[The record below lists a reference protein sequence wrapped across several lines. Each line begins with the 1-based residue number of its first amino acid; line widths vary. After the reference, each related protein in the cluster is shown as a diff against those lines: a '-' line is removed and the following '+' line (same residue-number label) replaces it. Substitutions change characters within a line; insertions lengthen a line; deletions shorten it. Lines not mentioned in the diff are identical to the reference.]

1 MTNLMNELI
10 EKQPA
15 RIWTESFP
23 VGNGRIGAMLFGG
36 VSSERIGL
44 NEDSIWYGGPK
55 QCDHPQGRMKLDEIR
70 DLLRKGEVQ
79 EAEREMLLHF
89 TNVPQYFGPYQPLG
103 DLLLQFG
110 NVKSEAEDYCRRL
123 NLSTGVASISYV
135 VDGVRYHREVFA
147 SAIHQVL
154 VVRIT
159 TSEPGAVSLTAR
171 LSRRP
176 FDGDMLREN
185 ENTLIMEG
193 ICGPDGVKYAAVLS
207 AQTTGGECQVIGNYL
222 DIQSADEVTLLL
234 TAQTTFRCED
244 PRQEALCQMEAAKAL
259 TYRTLLDSHTADHR
273 VLFDRV
279 SLKVHSDDPAGEAE
293 VIVEPLG
300 TSREYVGNYRS
311 TSERLQSYRQ
321 GGEDPQLEVLFYQY
335 GRYLLIS
342 SSRPGSLP
350 ANLQGI
356 WNDSFTPPW
365 ESDYHL
371 NINLQMNY
379 WIAETGNL
387 PECHEPL
394 FDFIDRLVING
405 QKTAA
410 TLYGA
415 RGFTAHSSSN
425 IWAESGLF
433 GAWTPAIFWPMGGAW
448 LALHLWEHY
457 RYNLS
462 EAFLRERAYPVLKEA
477 SLFFLDFLIFDEN
490 GYLVTSPSLSPE
502 NSYVNEK
509 GQVGSLCSGSSMD
522 SQIIYALFTACIEAA
537 GILGLDEGL
546 IGQWTGARAKL
557 PEPKVGRHGQ
567 IMEWA
572 VDYEEHEPGHRHISH
587 LFALHPGE
595 QIIPH
600 RMPELGVAARAT
612 LERRLQHGGGHTGWS
627 QAWIANFW
635 ARLGDGDKAHGSLRE
650 LLVKAVHPNLFG
662 DHPPFQI
669 DANFGGAAAIQEM
682 LLQSHG
688 GELRLLPAL
697 PTAWSSGS
705 VTGLRA
711 RGGFVINIR
720 WQDGELGAAEIYS
733 TSVRDCNLYSE
744 ERLAIYDAQH
754 VPVTMA
760 SLYSGQGYRYTFAA
774 EPGQTYLVVLN
785 KQ

>member
-1 MTNLMNELI
+1 M
-10 EKQPA
+10 
-15 RIWTESFP
+15 
-23 VGNGRIGAMLFGG
+23 
-36 VSSERIGL
+36 
-44 NEDSIWYGGPK
+44 
-55 QCDHPQGRMKLDEIR
+55 
-70 DLLRKGEVQ
+70 
-79 EAEREMLLHF
+79 
-89 TNVPQYFGPYQPLG
+89 
-103 DLLLQFG
+103 
-110 NVKSEAEDYCRRL
+110 
-123 NLSTGVASISYV
+123 
-135 VDGVRYHREVFA
+135 
-147 SAIHQVL
+147 
-154 VVRIT
+154 
-159 TSEPGAVSLTAR
+159 
-171 LSRRP
+171 
-176 FDGDMLREN
+176 
-185 ENTLIMEG
+185 
-193 ICGPDGVKYAAVLS
+193 
-207 AQTTGGECQVIGNYL
+207 
-222 DIQSADEVTLLL
+222 
-234 TAQTTFRCED
+234 
-244 PRQEALCQMEAAKAL
+244 
-259 TYRTLLDSHTADHR
+259 
-273 VLFDRV
+273 
-279 SLKVHSDDPAGEAE
+279 
-293 VIVEPLG
+293 
-300 TSREYVGNYRS
+300 
-311 TSERLQSYRQ
+311 
-321 GGEDPQLEVLFYQY
+321 
-335 GRYLLIS
+335 
-342 SSRPGSLP
+342 
-350 ANLQGI
+350 QGI

-410 TLYGA
+410 DLYGA

-462 EAFLRERAYPVLKEA
+462 EAFLCERAYPVLKEA
-477 SLFFLDFLIFDEN
+477 SLFFLDFLVFDEN
-490 GYLVTSPSLSPE
+490 GYFITSPSLSPE

-537 GILGLDEGL
+537 EMLGLDEEL
-546 IGQWTGARAKL
+546 VGQWVGVRAQL
-557 PEPKVGRHGQ
+557 PEPKIGRHGQ

-572 VDYEEHEPGHRHISH
+572 VDYVEHEPGHRHISH

-600 RMPELGVAARAT
+600 RMPELGAAAKVT

-635 ARLGDGDKAHGSLRE
+635 ARLGEGDKAHGSLRE

-688 GELRLLPAL
+688 DEIRLLPAL

-705 VTGLRA
+705 VKGLRA

-720 WQDGELGAAEIYS
+720 WQDGELEAAEIYS
-733 TSVRDCNLYSE
+733 STARDCTLFSE
-744 ERLAIYDAQH
+744 KHLVINDAHQ

-760 SLYSGQGYRYTFAA
+760 SLSSGLGYQYTFAA
-774 EPGQTYLVVLN
+774 EPGEIYRIILN
-785 KQ
+785 KAEIK